1 MKRRLLALALALCIA
16 LSLVPAAAAA
26 DTDTNTLYY
35 KIIWSSEETFHDPLV
50 FEPNLSYSYRF
61 FTDEACENEVTKN
74 LIFTADEDSPADAVI
89 PTRDTDRDGNGN
101 EVAVWYLYAK
111 RLGTGT
117 ISYTDGSTTY
127 TLAVSCVLPEQGL
140 SSTPELTKETYL
152 VSGQASFVVNK
163 PFYYVFPEET
173 KIQSA
178 AVDQYGISGDAL
190 SVEVLADKPNVC
202 ELTVTAAAVTPRA
215 HSFLVAFTL
224 VRENSPT
231 GTKEYMERIS
241 LRDATPRFGFRD
253 ARWISGELNGFYDR
267 TYTSMEL
274 ELGDY
279 RMVGFFFGDQ
289 QIDVTSAA
297 FYTNDQKPSDAV
309 TVTARGGE
317 GGCWFVSANALTEG
331 MLLCTASSGDTYALP
346 VTVSLPYLGFYTDQ
360 TRSADTCITNSFHY
374 NAAAVNTFWFICQN
388 GFTAEDIAKT
398 EVTCEYYIR
407 SDRFTLDAS
416 DYFTWEAVA
425 RPNNADRYD
434 LKFTV
439 KPGVTLPA
447 KELELCVR
455 IPFGSAYLT
464 LTTNVDKSDSSALH
478 VTIGGTDYIVGFGFV
493 QGGAVSLNTDGKWSQ
508 QYTLP
513 LETNADTN
521 AAYRRG
527 QPEKSWGI
535 LAATGTT
542 SSFAPAAE
550 EIQNKI
556 TVERVWLERRSGS
569 SGADGN
575 TDTFSFAPDVR
586 QLSLTENLTTDG
598 VPIYVADEVGEAYL
612 YARLNVD
619 GTSGTIYTRIH
630 YRRQT
635 VANETFDTVE
645 AINNWLSDHADAIY
659 NAAMDEEADTTW
671 NLNLTADSYSG
682 TITIPEKL
690 GNTNG
695 RSLGIAIWGNHSTLN
710 GSINLNGAVV
720 DNISHLNFTSQN
732 RTGAAI
738 QNGAAV
744 VDGCTFDGYETA
756 LSGALFPHNCT
767 FTNNQ
772 TALVLD
778 LAGALLRS
786 DIYNCRFE
794 NNDTAVLVKSITL
807 DSAFLSPYHLRL
819 HDSAFLNNTT
829 DFNVQTEGT
838 FYFLRNYFADSGS
851 PARAAN
857 TLTPN
862 SATVYVNPIWKYRD
876 ADTGALRELTL
887 VEGESTRL
895 PVNEDWSNT
904 SIAADSLT
912 SETQIA
918 LADENDNT
926 VATWSDFRE
935 QAPAQ
940 QSRFALY
947 SADETG
953 TDTTP
958 DGFRPGVSI
967 DTQPTGEQ
975 TVTVADSAALAEK
988 TPLLTI
994 PCALK
999 SAVVRLN
1006 GKPVASKLVD
1016 GNLSFR
1022 VTTGG
1027 TYTIRPGTSEKYE
1040 DGTITIQN
1048 APENAATAIAA
1059 LYDANGRFLT
1069 AATAKI
1075 TSGAAAIL
1083 LKKPDSATCRVYYL
1097 TANNTPAT

>member
-26 DTDTNTLYY
+26 DTGTNTLYY
-35 KIIWSSEETFHDPLV
+35 QSIWSPEETFRDPLV

-61 FTDEACENEVTKN
+61 FTDEACTNEVTKN

-178 AVDQYGISGDAL
+178 TVDQYGISGDAL
-190 SVEVLADKPNVC
+190 SVKVLAGKPNVC

-241 LRDATPRFGFRD
+241 LRDATPRFGFRQV
-253 ARWISGELNGFYDR
+253 RWNNALPNGFRDNLYSQLNATVNR
-267 TYTSMEL
+267 HYSA
-274 ELGDY
+274 
-279 RMVGFFFGDQ
+279 GFFFGEDELP
-289 QIDVTSAA
+289 VTSVE
-297 FYTNDQKPSDAV
+297 FIPNEGTDSDAV
-309 TVTARGGE
+309 TAAPNRDYPQYWELGCVKIGSGTLVCKTA
-317 GGCWFVSANALTEG
+317 
-331 MLLCTASSGDTYALP
+331 DTTYELP
-346 VTVSLPYLGFYTDQ
+346 VAVSLPSVAFFTEQ
-360 TRSADTCITNSFHY
+360 RRAADTLLSGSFHH
-374 NAAAVNTFWFICQN
+374 AAGETGSTFWLIRED
-388 GFTAEDIAKT
+388 GFTAAEIGAIAL
-398 EVTCEYYIR
+398 TCETWNEAGQQVLDPADYLAWTPVSR
-407 SDRFTLDAS
+407 SG
-416 DYFTWEAVA
+416 EAA
-425 RPNNADRYD
+425 RYD

-439 KPGVTLPA
+439 NDNVHIPEQGIELIA
-447 KELELCVR
+447 ELEYAFGVSLR
-455 IPFGSAYLT
+455 ILST
-464 LTTNVDKSDSSALH
+464 VSS
-478 VTIGGTDYIVGFGFV
+478 VMTVSIDGTDYTVGFGYV

-612 YARLNVD
+612 YAQLNVD

-645 AINNWLSDHADAIY
+645 ALNTWLAEHAEAIADA
-659 NAAMDEEADTTW
+659 ALDDEADTTW
-671 NLNLTADSYSG
+671 NLYLNKNGSYTG
-682 TITIPEKL
+682 TIVIPERL
-690 GNTNG
+690 GSVHAN
-695 RSLGIAIWGNHSTLN
+695 SGIAIWGAYASLN
-710 GSINLNGAVV
+710 GSINLNGAKI
-720 DNISHLNFTSQN
+720 DTISHLLFTSQN
-732 RTGAAI
+732 REGVAI
-738 QNGAAV
+738 QNGASV

-767 FTNNQ
+767 FKNNT
-772 TALVLD
+772 TALVLE
-778 LAGALLRS
+778 LANTRLRS
-786 DIYNCRFE
+786 DMYNCLFE
-794 NNDTAVLVKSITL
+794 KNDTAVRVKSITL

-851 PARAAN
+851 PTRAAN

-862 SATVYVNPIWKYRD
+862 GATVYVNPVWKYRS
-876 ADTGALRELTL
+876 DTGALRELTL
-887 VEGESTRL
+887 VEGKDTRL

-912 SETQIA
+912 AATQIA

-1006 GKPVASKLVD
+1006 GKPVASELED
-1016 GNLSFR
+1016 GKLSFR

-1027 TYTIRPGTSEKYE
+1027 TYTVRPGTSEKYE
-1040 DGTITIQN
+1040 DGKFTIQN
-1048 APENAATAIAA
+1048 APEDAATAIAA
-1059 LYDANGRFLT
+1059 LYDAKGRFLT
-1069 AATAKI
+1069 AATAQI
-1075 TSGAAAIL
+1075 TNGAATIL
-1083 LKKPDSATCRVYYL
+1083 LKKPDSATCRIYYL
-1097 TANNTPAT
+1097 TANNTPAN

>member
-1 MKRRLLALALALCIA
+1 MKRRLLALALALCMA

-26 DTDTNTLYY
+26 DADTNTLYY
-35 KIIWSSEETFHDPLV
+35 KTIWSSEETFHDPLE
-50 FEPNLSYSYRF
+50 FEPNLSYPYRF
-61 FTDEACENEVTKN
+61 YTDEACTHEIAEN
-74 LIFTADEDSPADAVI
+74 LIFTADEGSPADAII
-89 PTRDTDRDGNGN
+89 PSRGTEQDRNGN
-101 EVAVWYLYAK
+101 EVGVWYIYAQK
-111 RLGTGT
+111 LGTGT
-117 ISYTDGSTTY
+117 LTYTENGTTY

-140 SSTPELTKETYL
+140 SSTPELTQETYL
-152 VSGQASFVVNK
+152 ISGQASFVVGV
-163 PFYYVFPEET
+163 PFYYVFPEGT
-173 KIQSA
+173 QILSA
-178 AVDQYGISGDAL
+178 EVDLYTIDGDAL
-190 SVEVLADKPNVC
+190 SMEVLTNKPNVC
-202 ELTVTAAAVTPRA
+202 KLTVTAAGAASGKHDFR
-215 HSFLVAFTL
+215 VAFTL
-224 VRENSPT
+224 PRKNST
-231 GTKEYMERIS
+231 TETTVYIDRIS
-241 LRDATPRFGFRD
+241 LRDATPRFGFRQV
-253 ARWISGELNGFYDR
+253 RWNNALPNGFRDNLYSQLNATVNR
-267 TYTSMEL
+267 HYSA
-274 ELGDY
+274 
-279 RMVGFFFGDQ
+279 GFFFGEDELP
-289 QIDVTSAA
+289 VTSVE
-297 FYTNDQKPSDAV
+297 FIPNEGTDSDAV
-309 TVTARGGE
+309 TAAPNRDYPQYWELGCVKIGSGTLVCKTA
-317 GGCWFVSANALTEG
+317 
-331 MLLCTASSGDTYALP
+331 DTTYELP
-346 VTVSLPYLGFYTDQ
+346 VAVSLPSVAFFTEQ
-360 TRSADTCITNSFHY
+360 RRAADTLLSGSFHH
-374 NAAAVNTFWFICQN
+374 AAGETGSTFWLIRED
-388 GFTAEDIAKT
+388 GFTAAEIGAIAL
-398 EVTCEYYIR
+398 TCETWNEAGQQVLDPADYLAWTPVSR
-407 SDRFTLDAS
+407 SG
-416 DYFTWEAVA
+416 EAA
-425 RPNNADRYD
+425 RYD

-439 KPGVTLPA
+439 NDNVHIPEQGIELIA
-447 KELELCVR
+447 ELEYDFGVSLR
-455 IPFGSAYLT
+455 ILST
-464 LTTNVDKSDSSALH
+464 VSS
-478 VTIGGTDYIVGFGFV
+478 VMTVSIGGTDYTVGFGFV

-513 LETNADTN
+513 LETNAGTN

-575 TDTFSFAPDVR
+575 TDTFSFAPDAR

-612 YARLNVD
+612 YAQLNVD

-710 GSINLNGAVV
+710 GSINLNGAKI
-720 DNISHLNFTSQN
+720 DTISHLRFTSQN
-732 RTGAAI
+732 RKGIAI

-744 VDGCTFDGYETA
+744 VDGCTFDGYKTA

-794 NNDTAVLVKSITL
+794 NNDTAVRVKSITL
-807 DSAFLSPYHLRL
+807 GSAFLSPYHLRL

-829 DFNVQTEGT
+829 DFDVRTKGT

-862 SATVYVNPIWKYRD
+862 GATVYVNPVWKYRSD
-876 ADTGALRELTL
+876 SGALSELTL

-912 SETQIA
+912 SQTQIA

-1022 VTTGG
+1022 VAAGG
-1027 TYTIRPGTSEKYE
+1027 TYTVRPGTSEKYE
-1040 DGTITIQN
+1040 DGTITIEN

-1059 LYDANGRFLT
+1059 LYDAKGRFLT
-1069 AATAKI
+1069 AATAQL
-1075 TSGAAAIL
+1075 TNGAATIL
-1083 LKKPDSATCRVYYL
+1083 LKKPDSATCRIYYL

>member
-1 MKRRLLALALALCIA
+1 MKRRLLALALALCVA

-35 KIIWSSEETFHDPLV
+35 KNIWSPEETFHDPLE

-74 LIFTADEDSPADAVI
+74 LIFTADEDSPADAII
-89 PTRDTDRDGNGN
+89 PTRDTDRDRNGN
-101 EVAVWYLYAK
+101 EVEVWYLYAK

-127 TLAVSCVLPEQGL
+127 TLAVSCVLPKQGL
-140 SSTPELTKETYL
+140 SSTTELTKETYL
-152 VSGQASFVVNK
+152 VSGQASFVVGV
-163 PFYYVFPEET
+163 PFYYVFPEGT
-173 KIQSA
+173 QIQSA
-178 AVDQYGISGDAL
+178 KVDQYGISGDAL
-190 SVEVLADKPNVC
+190 SVKVLADKPNVC

-241 LRDATPRFGFRD
+241 LRDATPRFGFRQV
-253 ARWISGELNGFYDR
+253 RWNNALPNGFRDNLYSQLNATVNR
-267 TYTSMEL
+267 HYSA
-274 ELGDY
+274 
-279 RMVGFFFGDQ
+279 GFFFGEDELP
-289 QIDVTSAA
+289 VTSVE
-297 FYTNDQKPSDAV
+297 FIPNEGTDSDAV
-309 TVTARGGE
+309 TAAPNRDYPQYWELGCVKIGSGTLVCKTA
-317 GGCWFVSANALTEG
+317 
-331 MLLCTASSGDTYALP
+331 DTTYELP
-346 VTVSLPYLGFYTDQ
+346 VAVSLPSVAFFTEQ
-360 TRSADTCITNSFHY
+360 RRAADTLLSGSFHH
-374 NAAAVNTFWFICQN
+374 AAGETGSTFWLIRED
-388 GFTAEDIAKT
+388 GFTAAEVGAIAL
-398 EVTCEYYIR
+398 TCETWNEAGQQMLDPADYLAWTPVSR
-407 SDRFTLDAS
+407 SG
-416 DYFTWEAVA
+416 EAA
-425 RPNNADRYD
+425 RYD

-439 KPGVTLPA
+439 NDNVHIPEQGIELIA
-447 KELELCVR
+447 ELEYDFGVSLR
-455 IPFGSAYLT
+455 ILST
-464 LTTNVDKSDSSALH
+464 VSS
-478 VTIGGTDYIVGFGFV
+478 VMTVSIDGTDYTVGFGFV

-513 LETNADTN
+513 LETNAGTN

-527 QPEKSWGI
+527 QPKKSWGI

-575 TDTFSFAPDVR
+575 TDTFSFAPDAR

-710 GSINLNGAVV
+710 GSIDLNGAAV
-720 DNISHLNFTSQN
+720 DKISHLNFTSQN
-732 RTGAAI
+732 RTGVAI

-767 FTNNQ
+767 FKNNT
-772 TALVLD
+772 TALVLE
-778 LAGALLRS
+778 LANTRLRS
-786 DIYNCRFE
+786 DMYNCLFE
-794 NNDTAVLVKSITL
+794 KNDTAVQVKSITL
-807 DSAFLSPYHLRL
+807 GSAFLSPYHLRL

-829 DFNVQTEGT
+829 DFDIQTEGT

-862 SATVYVNPIWKYRD
+862 GSTVYVNPVWKYRD
-876 ADTGALRELTL
+876 AGTGALRELTL

-926 VATWSDFRE
+926 VATWSDFKE
-935 QAPAQ
+935 QTAQ

-1083 LKKPDSATCRVYYL
+1083 LKKPDSATCRIYYL

>member
-35 KIIWSSEETFHDPLV
+35 KTIWSPEETWSDPLV

-61 FTDEACENEVTKN
+61 FTDEACTNEVTAD
-74 LIFTADEDSPADAVI
+74 LIFVPDDDASAGAIV
-89 PTRDTDRDGNGN
+89 PSRRTERDRENN
-101 EVAVWYLYAK
+101 EVAVWRIYA
-111 RLGTGT
+111 RSFGTGT
-117 ISYTDGSTTY
+117 LTYTENGTTY
-127 TLAVSCVLPEQGL
+127 TLAVSCKLPEQGF
-140 SSTPELTKETYL
+140 SSTTELTKGTYL
-152 VSGQASFVVNK
+152 VSGQASFVVGV
-163 PFYYVFPEET
+163 PFYYVFPEGT
-173 KIQSA
+173 QILSA
-178 AVDQYGISGDAL
+178 EVDLYTIDGDAL
-190 SVEVLADKPNVC
+190 SMEVLTNKPNVC
-202 ELTVTAAAVTPRA
+202 KLTVTAAGAASGKHDFR
-215 HSFLVAFTL
+215 VAFTL
-224 VRENSPT
+224 PRKNST
-231 GTKEYMERIS
+231 TETTVYIDRIS
-241 LRDATPRFGFRD
+241 LRDATPRFGFRQV
-253 ARWISGELNGFYDR
+253 RWNNALPNGFRDNLYSQLNATVNR
-267 TYTSMEL
+267 HYSA
-274 ELGDY
+274 
-279 RMVGFFFGDQ
+279 GFFFGEDELP
-289 QIDVTSAA
+289 VTSVE
-297 FYTNDQKPSDAV
+297 FIPNEGTDSDAV
-309 TVTARGGE
+309 TAAPNRDYPQYWELGCVKIGSGTLVCKTA
-317 GGCWFVSANALTEG
+317 
-331 MLLCTASSGDTYALP
+331 DTTYELP
-346 VTVSLPYLGFYTDQ
+346 VAVSLPSVAFFTEQ
-360 TRSADTCITNSFHY
+360 RRAADTLLSGSFHH
-374 NAAAVNTFWFICQN
+374 AAGETGSTFWLIRED
-388 GFTAEDIAKT
+388 GFTAAEIGAIAL
-398 EVTCEYYIR
+398 TCETWNEAGQQVLDPADYLAWTPVSR
-407 SDRFTLDAS
+407 SGETA
-416 DYFTWEAVA
+416 
-425 RPNNADRYD
+425 RYD

-439 KPGVTLPA
+439 NDNVHIPEQGIELIA
-447 KELELCVR
+447 ELEYDFGVSLR
-455 IPFGSAYLT
+455 ILST
-464 LTTNVDKSDSSALH
+464 VSS
-478 VTIGGTDYIVGFGFV
+478 VMTVSIDGTDYTVGFGFV

-513 LETNADTN
+513 LETNAGTN

-527 QPEKSWGI
+527 QPKKSWGI

-569 SGADGN
+569 SGEDGN
-575 TDTFSFAPDVR
+575 TNTFSFSQTER
-586 QLSLTENLTTDG
+586 LLSLTENLPTDG
-598 VPIYVADEVGEAYL
+598 FPIYVADEVGEAYL

-619 GTSGTIYTRIH
+619 GTSGTIYTRLF
-630 YRRQT
+630 YRSQK

-710 GSINLNGAVV
+710 GSINLNGAKI
-720 DNISHLNFTSQN
+720 DTISHLLFTSQN
-732 RTGAAI
+732 REGVAI
-738 QNGAAV
+738 QNGSAI
-744 VDGCTFDGYETA
+744 VDGCTFSGYKTA
-756 LSGALFPHNCT
+756 LNGALFPHNCT
-767 FTNNQ
+767 FTNNE

-778 LAGALLRS
+778 LVGACNRGEM
-786 DIYNCRFE
+786 YNCLFE
-794 NNDTAVLVKSITL
+794 NNGIAVQVKSVSL
-807 DSAFLSPYHLRL
+807 DDPFLSPYYLRL

-829 DFNVQTEGT
+829 DFDVQTEGT
-838 FYFLRNYFADSGS
+838 FYFLRNYFADSGN
-851 PARAAN
+851 PTRAAN

-862 SATVYVNPIWKYRD
+862 GATVYVNPIWKYRD

-887 VEGESTRL
+887 VGGVDTRL

-912 SETQIA
+912 SQTQIA

-926 VATWSDFRE
+926 VATWSDF
-935 QAPAQ
+935 QTQTAQ

-994 PCALK
+994 PCALE

-1022 VTTGG
+1022 VTTSG
-1027 TYTIRPGTSEKYE
+1027 TYTVRPGTSEKYE

-1059 LYDANGRFLT
+1059 LYDAKGRFLT
-1069 AATAKI
+1069 AATAQI
-1075 TSGAAAIL
+1075 DANGAAAIL
-1083 LKKPDSATCRVYYL
+1083 LKKPDSATCRIYYL